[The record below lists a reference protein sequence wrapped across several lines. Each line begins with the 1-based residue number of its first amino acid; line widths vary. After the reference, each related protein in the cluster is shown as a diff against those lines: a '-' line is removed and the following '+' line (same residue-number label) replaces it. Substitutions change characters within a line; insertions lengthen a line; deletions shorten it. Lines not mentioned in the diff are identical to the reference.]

1 LHVVLFHPEAIVV
14 ERAHVELGTDVAAFG
29 LGPEFLQ
36 RCRIIPCLVGGEAGV
51 EIRVPQYTK
60 RFAGLKPPAGK
71 SVVLCNENACD

>member
-1 LHVVLFHPEAIVV
+1 MRTLCGQAIDQRDLPYALK
-14 ERAHVELGTDVAAFG
+14 RA
-29 LGPEFLQ
+29 
-36 RCRIIPCLVGGEAGV
+36 AGV